1 MLTLDERRMNRL
13 FIVPAAV
20 AAIGMITGCGT
31 IGGRQYPSLRAEAG
45 STYYPATLLDTYMIQ
60 MGVGGLFSSEAER
73 NTGEIPSRS
82 YSLAMIPLSILD
94 LPISLITDTVLLPAD
109 FARKP
114 NSDQ

>member
-1 MLTLDERRMNRL
+1 MNRL
-13 FIVPAAV
+13 FTVPAAI

-60 MGVGGLFSSEAER
+60 MGVGGLFSSEADR
-73 NTGEIPSRS
+73 NTGEIPSRP

>member
-1 MLTLDERRMNRL
+1 MDRL

-45 STYYPATLLDTYMIQ
+45 STYYPATQLDAYMIR
-60 MGVGGLFSSEAER
+60 MGSAGIFSSDTDR
-73 NTGEIPSRS
+73 DTGHIPSRLH
-82 YSLAMIPLSILD
+82 SLAMIPLSILD

>member
-1 MLTLDERRMNRL
+1 MKRL

-45 STYYPATLLDTYMIQ
+45 STYYPATQIDAYMIR
-60 MGVGGLFSSEAER
+60 MGAAGLFSSNADHD
-73 NTGEIPSRS
+73 TGEIPSRP
-82 YSLAMIPLSILD
+82 YSLAMIPLSIID
-94 LPISLITDTVLLPAD
+94 LPVSLITDTVLLPAD

-114 NSDQ
+114 KPDQ